1 MEMAPAAPAEME
13 MQREEQAYPEV
24 AEKVMATGSAVSGKG
39 ERAER
44 VRRTALDLLEAPP
57 ADSRV
62 LFADPTLP
70 AVVAGGLD
78 FVYASPTRMTIPS
91 NSERLRVPLSVERF
105 PVQTFYEAT
114 PALKEVAYLK
124 ATVSNQGKKPILR
137 GPVNIFVSGDFSGQ
151 GELATTG
158 PGGVLALPL
167 GADEDI
173 RFKRKVVPATEVKGV
188 FSKDEVTTYQVTI
201 EVGNYKK
208 RPVKVAVYDVLPKG
222 GHEKIEIEKLSVSPV
237 AGKGPDADGVLRWD
251 LDLPAGATRKIEFS
265 YRITR
270 PENWQLHQ

>member
-1 MEMAPAAPAEME
+1 
-13 MQREEQAYPEV
+13 
-24 AEKVMATGSAVSGKG
+24 
-39 ERAER
+39 
-44 VRRTALDLLEAPP
+44 VRRTALDLFEAPP
-57 ADSRV
+57 SDLRARFS
-62 LFADPTLP
+62 DPTLP
-70 AVVAGGLD
+70 AVVAEGLD
-78 FVYASPTRMTIPS
+78 FVYKSPTRASIPS
-91 NSERLRVPLSVERF
+91 SGERLRVPLAVERF
-105 PVQTFYEAT
+105 AVQTFYEAT
-114 PALKEVAYLK
+114 PALMETAYLK
-124 ATVSNQGKKPILR
+124 ATVKNQGARPILR
-137 GPVNIFVSGDFSGQ
+137 GPMNIFVSGDFSGQ

-208 RPVKVAVYDVLPKG
+208 RAVKVAVYDVLPKSG
-222 GHEKIEIEKLSVSPV
+222 CEKIEIEKLSVSPV

-265 YRITR
+265 YRVTR
-270 PENWQLHQ
+270 PENWQLYQ